1 MTYLSLR
8 RLKSFWSKIFMKIK
22 TQQIII
28 LVAVVVVAGILF
40 SLPKGVVKP
49 KQQATE
55 NAATTVSKDTT
66 ATQPPI
72 LADKTP
78 LELPHSVQELE
89 QKYNATTDKTQKI
102 QVARQLAGQYNA
114 ARHFDKAAPLFKFV
128 AENTLAIP
136 DLLAAGDAYFE
147 VFNSVADL
155 EKGKDWIQQA
165 RAFYQLVLDKAPEN
179 STAKIKLALSYV
191 ASEAPM
197 QGIKMLL
204 EVVEK
209 EPENQE
215 AMYQLGILSIQSGQ
229 YDKAVKR
236 LEKLVE
242 LNPQHAQGHF
252 YLGMSYAQLGDKVQ
266 ARQHYEAAK
275 KIDNSPSFIA
285 TIDSYLK
292 EIQ

>member
-1 MTYLSLR
+1 
-8 RLKSFWSKIFMKIK
+8 MKIK

-28 LVAVVVVAGILF
+28 LVAIVVVTGILF
-40 SLPKGVVKP
+40 SLPRGAVKP
-49 KQQATE
+49 KQQA
-55 NAATTVSKDTT
+55 AATTETVSKDTASNFSPI
-66 ATQPPI
+66 ATPA

-78 LELPHSVQELE
+78 LALPSSVKELE
-89 QKYNATTDKTQKI
+89 QKYSATTEKAQKI
-102 QVARQLAGQYNA
+102 QVARQLVEQYTTS
-114 ARHFDKAAPLFKFV
+114 RHFDKAAPLLKFI
-128 AENTLAIP
+128 AENTLAVE
-136 DLLAAGDAYFE
+136 DLLKAGDAYFE
-147 VFNSVADL
+147 VFNSIADI
-155 EKGKDWIQQA
+155 EKGKDFIQQA
-165 RAFYQLVLDKAPEN
+165 RAYYQLVLDKTPDN
-179 STAKIKLALSYV
+179 SAAKIKLALSYV

-204 EVVEK
+204 EVIEK

-215 AMYQLGILSIQSGQ
+215 AIYQLGILSIQSGQ

-236 LEKLVE
+236 LEKLIE

-252 YLGMSYAQLGDKVQ
+252 YLGMSYAQLGDKVH

-275 KIDNSPSFIA
+275 KIDNSPAFIA